1 LASKAV
7 RLGGQAKEKATQ
19 VAGEVVSRAAPIAG
33 QARER
38 ATELAHKAGPI
49 AAHGVETTAD
59 RLDHLTHGKYS
70 DRIKK
75 VSTTIEHLLDRGH
88 DGTNGSSGGPDQAGA
103 ADPKPAG
110 SARKATGSARKAAT
124 TGSTQ
129 KPGTAE
135 EN

>member
-1 LASKAV
+1 MVNQEKITEKTGELASKAA

-19 VAGEVVSRAAPIAG
+19 VAGEVVSRTAPLAG

-49 AAHGVETTAD
+49 AAHGIETTAD
-59 RLDHLTHGKYS
+59 RLDHLTRGKYS

-75 VSTTIEHLLDRGH
+75 VSTTLEHLLDRGH
-88 DGTNGSSGGPDQAGA
+88 GAANGNSGTSDPAGT

-110 SARKATGSARKAAT
+110 SAQKATG
-124 TGSTQ
+124 
-129 KPGTAE
+129 
-135 EN
+135 